1 MHQKNRNRVYKFQSN
16 KEEKTNKKQR
26 RKNEEKKKLDAF
38 ELWCWKRLLRGPWT
52 ARRSNQSILKEII
65 LEHSLEGLML
75 KFQYFGH
82 MMKRANSLEKTMM
95 LGKTEGKRRRGQQRM
110 MVGWHHRLNGHE
122 FEQTLGESEG
132 QGSLARCSPSQ
143 GRDNQP
149 ALPASEAS
157 LRLTE
162 RPAWVCPH
170 DDILTWHIKQPLLKF
185 VWFFLHQTH
194 AGQPSPFK
202 TASHCSPRGNKM
214 GLGMVLR
221 YHSKDKPHIT
231 KSHHKSYCL
240 PYKSAGWIFLL

>member
-1 MHQKNRNRVYKFQSN
+1 M
-16 KEEKTNKKQR
+16 
-26 RKNEEKKKLDAF
+26 
-38 ELWCWKRLLRGPWT
+38 
-52 ARRSNQSILKEII
+52 
-65 LEHSLEGLML
+65 
-75 KFQYFGH
+75 
-82 MMKRANSLEKTMM
+82 LEKT
-95 LGKTEGKRRRGQQRM
+95 LKRSLDGKEIKPVNPEGNHPGTFTGRTDAEVPILRPHDEKSQLIGKDHDAGKDWRQKEKRATEDEI
-110 MVGWHHRLNGHE
+110 VGWHHRLNGHE

-132 QGSLARCSPSQ
+132 QGSLACCSPSQ